1 MADVT
6 SVNAT
11 GALTSSFASSGSQLG
26 KQEFLELL
34 VAQLEN
40 QDPLDPLDN
49 TAFVAQLAEFSQLE
63 QLFNVN
69 DTMTGNSE
77 ISMSIHNAMMTN
89 MIGKNVKYSSDNLYW
104 TGDALPEITYNVPS
118 DGDVIISVMNASG
131 ELVYQTQEGQAAGE
145 NSFQWN
151 GRDSNGNEAVYGS
164 YYFTA
169 VHADSEGGQTILSP
183 FLDGKITALQYEDGS
198 TLLYSG
204 DQLVNP
210 ENILAIYQD
219 E

>member
-6 SVNAT
+6 GVDAT
-11 GALTSSFASSGSQLG
+11 GVLTSSITSSGSQLG

-49 TAFVAQLAEFSQLE
+49 TEFVAQLAEFSQLE

-69 DTMTGNSE
+69 DTLTGNGE
-77 ISMSIHNAMMTN
+77 ISMSINNAMMVN
-89 MIGKNVKYSSDNLYW
+89 MIGKNVKYSSDSLYW
-104 TGDALPEITYNVPS
+104 TGDSLPEITYDMPS
-118 DGDVIISVMNASG
+118 DGDVTISIMDESG
-131 ELVYQTQEGQAAGE
+131 NLIYQTQDIQNAGE
-145 NSFQWN
+145 NTFQWD
-151 GRDSNGNEAVYGS
+151 GKDSNSNEAVYGN
-164 YYFTA
+164 YYYTV
-169 VHADSEGGQTILSP
+169 VHTDSAGQQTVLSP
-183 FLDGKITALQYEDGS
+183 FLDGKITALQYENGS

-219 E
+219 Q